1 MTVSTKNAAGIKD
14 VAEHAGVAISTVSNV
29 LNGTKPVSPPL
40 RERVLAAVRETGY
53 QANPVARGLK
63 SGRTS
68 ALSVIVP
75 SITSVFFPVALR
87 GMQLAAAR
95 GGYSLSIY
103 ETQEDFSI
111 ERRCVRQIK
120 NQRADGLIIA
130 TCADADADAY
140 FEELAGLEINGKRI
154 PAVGLESSP
163 GGRLDAIVVDNRSAA
178 ADMTEYLIALG
189 RARIAHISGPMRY
202 EMSRARRAGYFDALV
217 RAGRAVDERLIL
229 ESDFTP
235 LGGYR
240 CMRALLDSGTLV
252 DAVVCGND
260 QTAVGCIRAI
270 TERGLRIPQ
279 EIAVTGFD
287 NSFPGT
293 LIAPALT
300 TVAVPRQRMGE
311 EAVALLLER
320 IHAGRNEPVRIRTME
335 TRRVVRQSTDAN
347 ALSRWELEG
356 W

>member
-1 MTVSTKNAAGIKD
+1 MTASTKNTAGIKD

-29 LNGTKPVSPPL
+29 LNGTKTVSGPL
-40 RERVLAAVRETGY
+40 RERVLAAVRQTGY
-53 QANPVARGLK
+53 EANPVARGLK
-63 SGRTS
+63 SGHTS

-87 GMQLAAAR
+87 GMQLAAA
-95 GGYSLSIY
+95 GDGYSLSIY

-120 NQRADGLIIA
+120 NQRADGLILA

-154 PAVGLESSP
+154 PVVGLESSP
-163 GGRLDAIVVDNRSAA
+163 GGRLDAVVVNNRGAT
-178 ADMTEYLIALG
+178 ADMTAYLIALG

-202 EMSRARRAGYFDALV
+202 EMSRERRSGYVDALM
-217 RAGRAVDERLIL
+217 RAGRAIEERLIL

-240 CMRALLDSGTLV
+240 CMRALLDAGASV

-260 QTAVGCIRAI
+260 QTAVGCIRAV
-270 TERGLRIPQ
+270 TERGLRIPHD
-279 EIAVTGFD
+279 IAVTGFD

-311 EAVALLLER
+311 EAVALLLKR
-320 IHAGRNEPVRIRTME
+320 IRAGQDDPVRIRTME
-335 TRRVVRQSTDAN
+335 TRRIVRRSTDAN
-347 ALSRWELEG
+347 ALSEWELEG